1 MCNGGQSDAQLTDGP
16 DDNALKI
23 PILLPV
29 GLTLWLLCNVK
40 VLKLGFV
47 VSTDHPSWLSQVDG
61 NKNCPLLLWSYN
73 LG

>member
-40 VLKLGFV
+40 VLNLGFV
-47 VSTDHPSWLSQVDG
+47 VSTDHSGLAESG
-61 NKNCPLLLWSYN
+61 
-73 LG
+73 

>member
-29 GLTLWLLCNVK
+29 GLTLWLLCNLK
-40 VLKLGFV
+40 VLNLGFV
-47 VSTDHPSWLSQVDG
+47 VSTDQAESG
-61 NKNCPLLLWSYN
+61 
-73 LG
+73 

>member
-40 VLKLGFV
+40 VLNLGFV
-47 VSTDHPSWLSQVDG
+47 VSTDTWLSQVDG